1 MKKTLLFFIYITLS
15 LILISSCGF
24 HMRGITKT
32 SISSI
37 NLEGKKLS
45 IDNDLRKV
53 LKSNKVEIKTENA
66 EFKIEFLNE
75 QFEKKI
81 LTLNSRGLVSEY
93 ELFYRVYYRIKNSSS
108 NKWSDENIIEI
119 RKDYA
124 YSDSNTIGKDEEEKQ
139 LKKTMYEEAIQNLF
153 RQIESLKTN

>member
-1 MKKTLLFFIYITLS
+1 MKKTLLIFIYITLS

-24 HMRGITKT
+24 HMRGITKI

-53 LKSNKVEIKTENA
+53 LKSNKVEIKTEDA

-108 NKWSDENIIEI
+108 DKWSDENIIEI
-119 RKDYA
+119 RRDYA
-124 YSDSNTIGKDEEEKQ
+124 FNDSNSLGKEEEEKQ
-139 LKKTMYEEAIQNLF
+139 IKKTMYEEAIQNLF

>member
-1 MKKTLLFFIYITLS
+1 MKKTLLVFIYITLS

-53 LKSNKVEIKTENA
+53 LKSNKVEIKTEDA

-108 NKWSDENIIEI
+108 DKWTDENIIEI

-124 YSDSNTIGKDEEEKQ
+124 YSDSNSIGKDEEEKQ
-139 LKKTMYEEAIQNLF
+139 LKKTMYDEAIQNLF

>member
-1 MKKTLLFFIYITLS
+1 MEK
-15 LILISSCGF
+15 ILITGSNGLVGSESAIFFLKKGF
-24 HMRGITKT
+24 KVIG
-32 SISSI
+32 
-37 NLEGKKLS
+37 
-45 IDNDLRKV
+45 IDNDLRKI
-53 LKSNKVEIKTENA
+53 LKSNKVEIKTEDA

-93 ELFYRVYYRIKNSSS
+93 ELYYKVYYRIKNSSS
-108 NKWSDENIIEI
+108 DKWSDENIIEI

-124 YSDSNTIGKDEEEKQ
+124 YSDSNSIGKDEEEKQ
-139 LKKTMYEEAIQNLF
+139 LKKTMYDEAIQNIF

>member
-53 LKSNKVEIKTENA
+53 LKSNKVEIKTEDA

-108 NKWSDENIIEI
+108 DKWTDENIIEI

-124 YSDSNTIGKDEEEKQ
+124 YSDSNSIGKDEEEKQ

>member
-1 MKKTLLFFIYITLS
+1 M
-15 LILISSCGF
+15 
-24 HMRGITKT
+24 
-32 SISSI
+32 
-37 NLEGKKLS
+37 
-45 IDNDLRKV
+45 
-53 LKSNKVEIKTENA
+53 
-66 EFKIEFLNE
+66 
-75 QFEKKI
+75 
-81 LTLNSRGLVSEY
+81 VSEY

-108 NKWSDENIIEI
+108 DKWSDENIIEI

>member
-1 MKKTLLFFIYITLS
+1 MKKTLLFLIYITLS

-32 SISSI
+32 SVSSI

-53 LKSNKVEIKTENA
+53 LKSNKVEIKTEGA
-66 EFKIEFLNE
+66 EFSIEFLNE

-93 ELFYRVYYRIKNSSS
+93 ELYYKVYYRIKNSASD
-108 NKWSDENIIEI
+108 KWSDENIIEI
-119 RKDYA
+119 RRDYA
-124 YSDSNTIGKDEEEKQ
+124 FNDSNSLGKEEEEKQ

>member
-53 LKSNKVEIKTENA
+53 LKSNKVEIKTEDA

-108 NKWSDENIIEI
+108 DKWSDENIIEI

-124 YSDSNTIGKDEEEKQ
+124 YSDSNSIGKDEEEKQ